1 MQISQGIQQ
10 NLSRWSRFRGTYR
23 TLQEFHIDFRVTIT
37 TKALFLVNLRGY
49 RYEQIQKILKLKNKG
64 LTDQQIADDFNSK
77 NIKTPTGKNYTRQLV
92 LMTRYKYN
100 KRLKRTKEHNV
111 DVSPITL
118 TYIFSYKI
126 KK

>member
-1 MQISQGIQQ
+1 MTYSGFKE
-10 NLSRWSRFRGTYR
+10 LSI
-23 TLQEFHIDFRVTIT
+23 EFNASIT
-37 TKALFLVNLRGY
+37 TTALSQFSLIGY
-49 RYEQIQKILKLKNKG
+49 RNEQIQKILKLKKKG

-111 DVSPITL
+111 DVSSITL

>member
-1 MQISQGIQQ
+1 MVIK
-10 NLSRWSRFRGTYR
+10 FTA
-23 TLQEFHIDFRVTIT
+23 TIT
-37 TKALFLVNLRGY
+37 TKALSQFSLIGY
-49 RYEQIQKILKLKNKG
+49 RNEQIQKILKLKKKG
-64 LTDQQIADDFNSK
+64 LTDKQIADHFNSK

>member
-1 MQISQGIQQ
+1 MIYSEFKEIQIK
-10 NLSRWSRFRGTYR
+10 FTA
-23 TLQEFHIDFRVTIT
+23 TIT
-37 TKALFLVNLRGY
+37 TKALSQFSLIGY
-49 RYEQIQKILKLKNKG
+49 RNEQIQKILKLKKKG
-64 LTDQQIADDFNSK
+64 LTDKQIADHFNSK